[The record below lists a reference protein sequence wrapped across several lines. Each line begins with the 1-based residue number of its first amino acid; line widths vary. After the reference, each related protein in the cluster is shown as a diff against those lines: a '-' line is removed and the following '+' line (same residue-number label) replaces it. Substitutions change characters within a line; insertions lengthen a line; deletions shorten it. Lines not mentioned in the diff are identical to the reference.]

1 MVIIMWQNEL
11 ILISKTFEF
20 DDIGNQVP
28 IENKTEVFCDV
39 KSVSRSEFYNAA
51 TAGLKPS
58 LVFVIHDYEY
68 NNEETVEFENN
79 RYKVIRTYHKSVE
92 EIELTCEKVIGNV

>member
-28 IENKTEVFCDV
+28 IENKTEVFCNV

-79 RYKVIRTYHKSVE
+79 RYKVIRTYRKNIE
-92 EIELTCEKVIGNV
+92 ELELTCEKVIGNG